1 VREPPERPDGLSFL
15 SFKALDERGQF
26 GWDRDLQHLSV
37 DPHQVARDIELRS
50 GLHDG
55 RFHAYLFSQRAV
67 RFTVSKHSGLD
78 EGRTISWASG
88 TKQDT
93 QFA

>member
-1 VREPPERPDGLSFL
+1 LSFL
-15 SFKALDERGQF
+15 IFKALDERRQF
-26 GWDRDLQHLSV
+26 GWDRDLKHLSV
-37 DPHQVARDIELRS
+37 DPHQIARNIEFRF

-55 RFHAYLFSQRAV
+55 QFHAYLFSQRAV
-67 RFTVSKHSGLD
+67 RSTVSRHNGLD

>member
-1 VREPPERPDGLSFL
+1 LSFL
-15 SFKALDERGQF
+15 IFKALDERCQF
-26 GWDRDLQHLSV
+26 GWDRDLKHLSV
-37 DPHQVARDIELRS
+37 NPHQVACDIEFRS